1 MQRFTPLVP
10 RSVVNPSKGLMTI
23 ESHGRVMVS
32 RRTGRARSVNVDA
45 PPASPIQFVVS
56 QTMSQLQRTRP
67 LFVLAGIASTLT
79 VTVLALMHWL

>member
-1 MQRFTPLVP
+1 
-10 RSVVNPSKGLMTI
+10 MTI

-45 PPASPIQFVVS
+45 PPASSIQSLVS
-56 QTMSQLQRTRP
+56 LTMSQLQHTRP

-79 VTVLALMHWL
+79 ITVFAVMRWL